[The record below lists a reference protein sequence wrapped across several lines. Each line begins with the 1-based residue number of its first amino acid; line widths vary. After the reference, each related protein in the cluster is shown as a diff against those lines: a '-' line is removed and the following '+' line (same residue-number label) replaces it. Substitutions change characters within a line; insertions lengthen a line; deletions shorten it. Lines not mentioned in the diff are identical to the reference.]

1 MNPNGRQ
8 RKDKQLAIIRSKF
21 SIYGC
26 TKTAYNKFHCRKSE
40 ARGLNPSSNA
50 PCWWFFMAG
59 NMDPRYPGPVC
70 VLRRTSPSN
79 PISQLCKS
87 CIAATPLFNCH
98 CDVPVLRI
106 ILRALLFRFASRT
119 INKFHV
125 ADSSGLHKFVVSWA
139 SLSKSISHSRRS
151 CI

>member
-21 SIYGC
+21 SIHGC
-26 TKTAYNKFHCRKSE
+26 TKTAYNKFHCRKSG

-50 PCWWFFMAG
+50 PYWRFFMAG
-59 NMDPRYPGPVC
+59 TMNSWYPGSVC
-70 VLRRTSPSN
+70 VLRRTSLPN

-98 CDVPVLRI
+98 YEVPVLLI

-119 INKFHV
+119 IKKFHV

-139 SLSKSISHSRRS
+139 SLSKSLSHSRRS